1 MDIQTLGLLA
11 GVVAAVAIVLYIWD
25 RRSKQQS
32 VDYADATKI
41 ALGAGTLAGG
51 VAYAVGGE
59 GLADAIETM
68 TESAQAAQEMFVG
81 KPDF

>member
-1 MDIQTLGLLA
+1 MDIQTLGILA
-11 GVVAAVAIVLYIWD
+11 GVVAVVAIVLYIWD

-51 VAYAVGGE
+51 VAYAVGGD
-59 GLADAIETM
+59 GIADAIETV
-68 TESAQAAQEMFVG
+68 TETAQEMFTG

>member
-1 MDIQTLGLLA
+1 MDIQTLGILA
-11 GVVAAVAIVLYIWD
+11 GVVALVAIVLYIWD
-25 RRSKQQS
+25 RRSKQQA

-41 ALGAGTLAGG
+41 AVGAGTLAGG

-59 GLADAIETM
+59 NLAEAIETV
-68 TESAQAAQEMFVG
+68 TETAQEMFVG